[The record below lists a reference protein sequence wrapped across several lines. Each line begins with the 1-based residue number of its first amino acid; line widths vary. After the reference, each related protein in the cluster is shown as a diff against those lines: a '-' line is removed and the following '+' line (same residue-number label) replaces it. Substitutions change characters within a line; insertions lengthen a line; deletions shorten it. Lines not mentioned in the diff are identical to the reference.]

1 MGDKD
6 VSNRDGFH
14 IMSFNARLF
23 NHYNW
28 IENNNIPLN
37 TKEFIF
43 NNKPDLLAIQ
53 EYHGD
58 YQHLLDG
65 FKNKHIHLSGNNV
78 GQSIHTNYNIIKK
91 GIVEFDNSI
100 NNAIFVDLIIKKDT
114 LRVYNAHFESFKVDL
129 LNLKADLS
137 SFKRV
142 VNKIKLAYIAQ
153 KEQSNVLISHIIKSP
168 YKVILAID
176 LNNTQHSFV
185 YKEIKNK
192 MMDVFELKGFGFG
205 STYDFKFMP
214 IRIDYIFI
222 SPSISA
228 NYFEIYNKK
237 LSDHKPISAFIDI

>member
-1 MGDKD
+1 MGDPDINNSK
-6 VSNRDGFH
+6 GFH

-28 IENNNIPLN
+28 IKNENIPLN

-78 GQSIHTNYNIIKK
+78 GQSIHTDHSIVKK
-91 GIVEFDNSI
+91 GIVQFDNSI
-100 NNAIFVDLIIKKDT
+100 NNAIFVDLVIKKDT
-114 LRVYNAHFESFKVDL
+114 LRIYNAHFESFKVDL
-129 LNLKADLS
+129 LNLKADFS

-142 VNKIKLAYIAQ
+142 INKIKLVYIAQ
-153 KEQSNVLISHIIKSP
+153 KEQSNTLIDHILTSP
-168 YKVILAID
+168 HKVILAID

-192 MMDVFELKGFGFG
+192 LNDVFELKGFGFG

-222 SPSISA
+222 SHSISPK
-228 NYFEIYNKK
+228 YFKIYNLK
-237 LSDHKPISAFIDI
+237 LSDHKPISAFLDI